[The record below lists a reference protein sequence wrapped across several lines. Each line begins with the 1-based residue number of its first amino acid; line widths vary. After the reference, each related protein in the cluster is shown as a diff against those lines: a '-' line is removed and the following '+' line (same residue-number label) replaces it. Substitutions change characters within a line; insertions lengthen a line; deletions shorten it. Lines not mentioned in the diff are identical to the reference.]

1 MRLPALRPAPAEYG
15 PEFMETMAN
24 QYLERTPWTELR
36 LAAVRDLV
44 EPEAGDR
51 VLDLGCAAGAITHF
65 LSEQGCETVGVD
77 AEPLAIETAR
87 RLFPGLTFEVADVAS
102 LPFPAES
109 FDKAV
114 AADLVE
120 HLDDATFGR
129 MLAEAMRV
137 LRPGGTLSIY
147 TPNPKHLIERLKAHN
162 LLLAQNPTHIG
173 LRTAPELREAFEAA
187 GFTVDRD
194 EWRPSFFRVLRTVE
208 RVAAPSTSFFRY
220 RLCLR
225 GRKESSVGT
234 TRTLRRS
241 R

>member
-1 MRLPALRPAPAEYG
+1 MRLRALRPAPAEYG

-24 QYLERTPWTELR
+24 EYLERTPWTELR
-36 LAAVRDLV
+36 LAAVLDLV
-44 EPEAGDR
+44 EPKAGDR

-65 LSEQGCETVGVD
+65 LSEQGCDTIGVD

-87 RLFPGLTFEVADVAS
+87 KLFPGLTFEVADVGD
-102 LPFPAES
+102 LPFPPES

-120 HLDDATFGR
+120 HLDDATFAR
-129 MLAEAMRV
+129 MLAETLRV

-147 TPNPKHLIERLKAHN
+147 TPNPKHLIERLKARN
-162 LLLAQNPTHIG
+162 LVLAQNPTHIG

-187 GFTVDRD
+187 GFMVDRD
-194 EWRPSFFRVLRTVE
+194 EWRPSFFRGLRTIE
-208 RVAAPSTSFFRY
+208 RLVGPRTSFFRY

-225 GRKESSVGT
+225 GRKEKLT
-234 TRTLRRS
+234 QK
-241 R
+241 

>member
-1 MRLPALRPAPAEYG
+1 MPLRALRPAPAEYG

-24 QYLERTPWTELR
+24 EYLERTPWTELR
-36 LAAVRDLV
+36 LAAVLDLV
-44 EPEAGDR
+44 EPKAGER

-87 RLFPGLTFEVADVAS
+87 KLFPGLTFEVADVGD
-102 LPFPAES
+102 LPFAPES

-129 MLAEAMRV
+129 MLAEALRV

-162 LLLAQNPTHIG
+162 LVLAQNPTHIG
-173 LRTAPELREAFEAA
+173 LRTAPELRQALEAA

-194 EWRPSFFRVLRTVE
+194 EWRPSFFRGLRTVE
-208 RVAAPSTSFFRY
+208 RLAGPGTSFFRY

-225 GRKESSVGT
+225 GRKEKPT
-234 TRTLRRS
+234 QK
-241 R
+241 

>member
-1 MRLPALRPAPAEYG
+1 MRLPTLRPAPAEYG

-24 QYLERTPWTELR
+24 EYIESTPWTELR

-44 EPEAGDR
+44 EPRPGDR

-65 LSEQGCETVGVD
+65 LSEEGCEVVGVD
-77 AEPLAIETAR
+77 AEPLAIDTAR
-87 RLFPGLTFEVADVAS
+87 RLFPGLTFEVADVSS
-102 LPFPAES
+102 LPFSAES

-120 HLDDATFGR
+120 HLEDATFGR
-129 MLAEAMRV
+129 MLAETMRV
-137 LRPGGTLSIY
+137 LRSGGTLSIY

-162 LLLAQNPTHIG
+162 FLLAQNPTHIG
-173 LRTAPELREAFEAA
+173 LRTGPELREAFQAA

-208 RVAAPSTSFFRY
+208 GFAGPATSFFRY

-225 GRKESSVGT
+225 GRKS
-234 TRTLRRS
+234 
-241 R
+241 

>member
-1 MRLPALRPAPAEYG
+1 MRLRALRPAPAEYG

-36 LAAVRDLV
+36 LAAVLDLV
-44 EPEAGDR
+44 EPKAGDR

-87 RLFPGLTFEVADVAS
+87 KLFPDLSFEVADVGD
-102 LPFPAES
+102 LPFPPES

-120 HLDDATFGR
+120 HLDDATFAR
-129 MLAEAMRV
+129 MLTETLRV

-162 LLLAQNPTHIG
+162 IILAQNPTHIG
-173 LRTAPELREAFEAA
+173 LRTASELRQVLEEA

-194 EWRPSFFRVLRTVE
+194 EWRPSFFPGLRTVE
-208 RVAAPSTSFFRY
+208 RLAGPGTTFLRY

-225 GRKESSVGT
+225 GRKARARPPS
-234 TRTLRRS
+234 
-241 R
+241 